1 MSILY
6 DCGTEMKSEL
16 KSIQILR
23 GIAALMVVL
32 YHFRPVLNSEGVRL
46 GDYLFGKGF
55 VGVDLFFVISGFI
68 MAYTT
73 SLTNDAV
80 ADVKSFA
87 IKRASR
93 IYPVLFTS
101 FIIASLSFMDLERV
115 LSQSFLETLSS
126 IVLIPTTSS
135 FPPFFIDTHSI
146 LGVRWT
152 LNYEVYFYS
161 IFAISLFFGKRRH
174 YVLLSW
180 IIVTVF
186 FSQLLIN
193 GSFSAK
199 AVSPSFESP
208 WLSMITNSIV
218 LDFAIGVVVAMAI
231 EAGVIINKRLSIA
244 CLIFV
249 AYVSMNQV
257 ADVKGHG
264 LSEFG
269 IYSAIIV
276 YLCVCLEKNGFSFNS
291 PALEH
296 LGNISYSLYLLH
308 LSVSTF
314 VGIIVT
320 NLGVREYFSN
330 GIYMVTLVAI
340 SVMSAHISYKYVELS
355 LSRRVRGWM
364 MIKSGILAKD
374 KI

>member
-1 MSILY
+1 MI
-6 DCGTEMKSEL
+6 KNEL

-23 GIAALMVVL
+23 GLAALMVVL
-32 YHFRPVLNSEGVRL
+32 YHFRTVLNYDNVRM

-55 VGVDLFFVISGFI
+55 IGVDLFFVISGFI

-73 SLTNDAV
+73 NLTHDAI

-87 IKRASR
+87 IKRVSR

-101 FIIASLSFMDLERV
+101 FIIASLSFMNFERV
-115 LSQSFLETLSS
+115 LSQSFFETLSS
-126 IVLIPTTSS
+126 LALIPTTSS
-135 FPPFFIDTHSI
+135 LPPFFIDTHSI

-161 IFAISLFFGKRRH
+161 IFAISLFFGKRRY
-174 YVLLSW
+174 YVLLAW
-180 IIVTVF
+180 IIMTVF
-186 FSQLLIN
+186 FTQILIN

-199 AVSPSFESP
+199 AVSPRFESP

-218 LDFAIGVVVAMAI
+218 LDFAIGVIVAMAI
-231 EAGVIINKRLSIA
+231 EAGIIINRRLSIA
-244 CLIFV
+244 SLVFV
-249 AYVSMNQV
+249 AYISMNQIAV
-257 ADVKGHG
+257 VKGHG

-269 IYSAIIV
+269 MYAAIIV

-314 VGIIVT
+314 IGIIVT

-340 SVMSAHISYKYVELS
+340 SIMSAHISYKYIELS

-364 MIKSGILAKD
+364 MIKSGILAKN
-374 KI
+374 KN